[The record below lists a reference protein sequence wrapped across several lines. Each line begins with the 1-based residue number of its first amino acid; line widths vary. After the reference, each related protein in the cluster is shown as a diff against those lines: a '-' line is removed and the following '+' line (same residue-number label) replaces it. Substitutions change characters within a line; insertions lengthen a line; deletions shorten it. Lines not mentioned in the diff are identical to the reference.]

1 MIRSLSFKFAGATVL
16 LLALLV
22 SFITPVATAQAST
35 PSTTTPSQHLSLSF
49 TQFAQTTPPEATTCA
64 VEKIGWIICP
74 IFEGAARAADRAFV
88 FLAEWFLEVPP
99 ELFNNESK
107 TKDAWEQA
115 RNLANVAFVIAFL
128 ILIYSQITGGVMSNY
143 GIKRMLPRLIIAA
156 IAVNVSYYICQALVD
171 ISNLLGFNIKAALDT
186 ISKDLPQVFYQDPNQ
201 AGSTNTQTSNS
212 GLSAITIGVL
222 GAAGVWALLG
232 IMGGSLGVAIG
243 TIIFILII
251 LMLRKALIIL
261 LIVVSPLAF
270 VAYLLPNTEN
280 YFKQWLN
287 MFWQLLLVFP
297 IVALLLGGG
306 QLAGGIVLNSGV
318 TAQGQP
324 TTNPNCVDGVD
335 ATSGSFCGSGTF
347 ETGAGQAPWGLGLA
361 AAVITVGPLVLV
373 YSVIKAAVAVG
384 GAAFGKMSAQIES
397 ASQGGGGAIGGIAT
411 SGGKGLGKAV
421 LWGANKNKYVKGV
434 KVGLDRRKKNK
445 ESRAI
450 LKGAETLEENEWLGN
465 LLENKITGGGGK
477 AAADSTRAASVSA
490 VKEMSEQGIKEQQAL
505 ALHKMEHGRRKNADG
520 SDMQAWEHLRDE
532 YAAELNEGDNAN
544 LAKLN
549 ALKSLLD
556 QQGDDGQKAIN
567 AVLENF
573 MTTAQAGN
581 HKFKEHA
588 QHVSLHDGAMTA
600 KNMAGYMTYY
610 SAGIGA
616 TTMGEA
622 FKGMGITDT
631 GDSSGNALLSG
642 TGNTAS
648 TRLTPMAMGKE
659 KDMYGSL
666 GAAQLVDQVKWGSG
680 PTAIQSE
687 GAAKWL
693 TQHAATARAAVEAR
707 ANTRVDKL

>member
-1 MIRSLSFKFAGATVL
+1 MIRSLSLKFAGATVL

-22 SFITPVATAQAST
+22 SFVTPVATVQAST
-35 PSTTTPSQHLSLSF
+35 PSIATPSQHFSLPF
-49 TQFAQTTPPEATTCA
+49 TQFAQPTPPETTTCA

-156 IAVNVSYYICQALVD
+156 IAVNISYYICQALVD
-171 ISNLLGFNIKAALDT
+171 VSNLLGFNIKAALDA

-222 GAAGVWALLG
+222 GAAGVAWALMG

-324 TTNPNCVDGVD
+324 TTNQNCTEGVD
-335 ATSGSFCGSGTF
+335 VVTGKPCGSGTF

-373 YSVIKAAVAVG
+373 YAVIKAAVAVG
-384 GAAFGKMSAQIES
+384 GAAFGKMSAQIEG
-397 ASQGGGGAIGGIAT
+397 ASKGAAAPVGAISTAGF
-411 SGGKGLGKAV
+411 KGVGKAAV
-421 LWGANKNKYVKGV
+421 WGVNKSKYTKAV

-450 LKGAETLEENEWLGN
+450 LKGAETLEKNEWLGN
-465 LLENKITGGGGK
+465 LLENKVTGGGGK

-490 VKEMSEQGIKEQQAL
+490 VKEMSEQSVKEQQAL
-505 ALHKMEHGRRKNADG
+505 ALYELEHHRHQKNGGDV
-520 SDMQAWEHLRDE
+520 QAWEHLKTE
-532 YAAELNEGDNAN
+532 YAKELNEGDGAN
-544 LAKLN
+544 VAKLN

-556 QQGDDGQKAIN
+556 QQGKDGQVAIN
-567 AVLENF
+567 AVLESF
-573 MTTAQAGN
+573 MRSGKEQN

-600 KNMAGYMTYY
+600 NNMAGYMTYY
-610 SAGIGA
+610 NAGNGH
-616 TTMGEA
+616 TTMGAA
-622 FKGMGITDT
+622 FDSMGIPSLKSASNARTDAVT
-631 GDSSGNALLSG
+631 P
-642 TGNTAS
+642 
-648 TRLTPMAMGKE
+648 LTMSRE
-659 KDMYGSL
+659 YDMYGSL
-666 GAAQLVDQVKWGSG
+666 GAAQQVNQVPLEKD
-680 PTAIQSE
+680 
-687 GAAKWL
+687 AAGNDI
-693 TQHAATARAAVEAR
+693 AVEGTHHWLVTKGHAQTAAAAAESR
-707 ANTRVDKL
+707 ANARVDTL

>member
-397 ASQGGGGAIGGIAT
+397 ASQGGGGAVGGIAT

-490 VKEMSEQGIKEQQAL
+490 VKEMSEQSVKEQQAL
-505 ALHKMEHGRRKNADG
+505 ALHQLEHNRHQKAGG
-520 SDMQAWEHLRDE
+520 DMQAWEHLQTE
-532 YAAELNEGDNAN
+532 YENELNKGDDAN
-544 LAKLN
+544 VAKLN
-549 ALKSLLD
+549 ALKNLLD
-556 QQGDDGQKAIN
+556 QQGNDGQKAIN
-567 AVLENF
+567 EVLERF
-573 MTTAQAGN
+573 MVSAKAGSG
-581 HKFKEHA
+581 KFKEHA

-600 KNMAGYMTYY
+600 NNMAGYMTYY
-610 SAGIGA
+610 SAGNGQL
-616 TTMGEA
+616 TMGDA
-622 FKGMGITDT
+622 FSNMGIVDPTT
-631 GDSSGNALLSG
+631 GNPALSG

-648 TRLTPMAMGKE
+648 TRLTPMAMGRE

-666 GAAQLVDQVKWGSG
+666 GASQLVSQVKWGSG
-680 PTAIQSE
+680 PSAIASE
-687 GAAKWL
+687 GAGHWL
-693 TQHAATARAAVEAR
+693 TTQGHAATAAAAKESRAG
-707 ANTRVDKL
+707 TRVDQL

>member
-1 MIRSLSFKFAGATVL
+1 MIRSLSLKFAGATVL
-16 LLALLV
+16 LLALLI
-22 SFITPVATAQAST
+22 SFVTPVATVQASNS
-35 PSTTTPSQHLSLSF
+35 STVTTSQLSLPF
-49 TQFAQTTPPEATTCA
+49 TQFAQPVQPEATTCA

-88 FLAEWFLEVPP
+88 FLSEWFLEVPP

-156 IAVNVSYYICQALVD
+156 IAVNVSYYICQAMVD

-201 AGSTNTQTSNS
+201 AGSTNTQTSSS

-222 GAAGVWALLG
+222 GAAGVWALIGL
-232 IMGGSLGVAIG
+232 MGGSLGVAIG

-324 TTNPNCVDGVD
+324 TTNQNCIDGVD
-335 ATSGSFCGSGTF
+335 VTNNSFCGSGTF

-373 YSVIKAAVAVG
+373 YSVIRAAVAVG
-384 GAAFGKMSAQIES
+384 GAAFSKMSAQIES
-397 ASQGGGGAIGGIAT
+397 ASNAGGGGVVAL
-411 SGGKGLGKAV
+411 GKGAGKLA
-421 LWGANKNKYVKGV
+421 
-434 KVGLDRRKKNK
+434 
-445 ESRAI
+445 
-450 LKGAETLEENEWLGN
+450 
-465 LLENKITGGGGK
+465 GK
-477 AAADSTRAASVSA
+477 AAMANGTVAAMKSNWDAREHNKKLEKARKIVGANEDPTALQRTLLSLSSGAIRSDKRAERYRANQANAVKMKKQLTAEEVEAEGMLVEAEALRDVRPGDHEAFYAHGLEEAFEEMNEIAMKAYIDKLVAMGKSGEDQLERVLGNINPGGELAQSSQFRGAMNHVLQNHGAMANTSNGLVTYAYFASSGHTRSLNEINNDHGMWTGMTVAQQANQRAMNMGADGQTPTMAAGLQAELSTRDQFIMDAAGNQTRVTRA
-490 VKEMSEQGIKEQQAL
+490 
-505 ALHKMEHGRRKNADG
+505 
-520 SDMQAWEHLRDE
+520 E
-532 YAAELNEGDNAN
+532 YAAHHNLIGRHDNGVRD
-544 LAKLN
+544 LA
-549 ALKSLLD
+549 A
-556 QQGDDGQKAIN
+556 AH
-567 AVLENF
+567 
-573 MTTAQAGN
+573 TAARLG
-581 HKFKEHA
+581 
-588 QHVSLHDGAMTA
+588 G
-600 KNMAGYMTYY
+600 
-610 SAGIGA
+610 
-616 TTMGEA
+616 
-622 FKGMGITDT
+622 
-631 GDSSGNALLSG
+631 G
-642 TGNTAS
+642 T
-648 TRLTPMAMGKE
+648 P
-659 KDMYGSL
+659 
-666 GAAQLVDQVKWGSG
+666 
-680 PTAIQSE
+680 
-687 GAAKWL
+687 
-693 TQHAATARAAVEAR
+693 
-707 ANTRVDKL
+707 

>member
-1 MIRSLSFKFAGATVL
+1 MVGKRKLTLASVL
-16 LLALLV
+16 VFFMLFV
-22 SFITPVATAQAST
+22 STIILPPPAHAQ
-35 PSTTTPSQHLSLSF
+35 STTTEP
-49 TQFAQTTPPEATTCA
+49 TTCA

-74 IFEGAARAADRAFV
+74 IFEGSARAADRAFV

-99 ELFNNESK
+99 ELFNNQSK

-156 IAVNVSYYICQALVD
+156 IAVNVSYYICQAMVD
-171 ISNLLGFNIKAALDT
+171 VSNLLGFNIKAALDG
-186 ISKDLPQVFYQDPNQ
+186 IADGLPKVFYQDPNQ
-201 AGSTNTQTSNS
+201 AGSANTQTSNG
-212 GLSAITIGVL
+212 GLSAITVGVL
-222 GAAGVWALLG
+222 GAAGVAWALMG

-318 TAQGQP
+318 TAAGQP
-324 TTNPNCVDGVD
+324 TTNPNCTEGVD
-335 ATSGSFCGSGTF
+335 ITTGEPCGSGTF

-361 AAVITVGPLVLV
+361 AAVITVGPLALV
-373 YSVIKAAVAVG
+373 YTVVRTAVAVG
-384 GAAFGKMSAQIES
+384 GAAFGKMSAQIEGVS
-397 ASQGGGGAIGGIAT
+397 KAGGGAVGGIAT
-411 SGGKGLGKAV
+411 SGGKGVGKAAM
-421 LWGANKNKYVKGV
+421 WGINKNKYTKAV

-445 ESRAI
+445 EGRAI
-450 LKGAETLEENEWLGN
+450 LKGAETLEENKWLGN
-465 LLENKITGGGGK
+465 LLENKVTGGGGK
-477 AAADSTRAASVSA
+477 EAADSTRAASVSA
-490 VKEMSEQGIKEQQAL
+490 VKEMSEQSTKEQQAL
-505 ALHKMEHGRRKNADG
+505 ALHRLEHNRRQKAG
-520 SDMQAWEHLRDE
+520 GDMQAWEHLQEE
-532 YAAELNEGDNAN
+532 YEQELNQGENAN

-556 QQGDDGQKAIN
+556 QQGNDGQKAIN
-567 AVLENF
+567 DVLERF
-573 MTTAQAGN
+573 MTTAQAGS

-600 KNMAGYMTYY
+600 NNMAGYMTYY
-610 SAGIGA
+610 AAGNGA
-616 TTMGEA
+616 RTMGGA
-622 FKGMGITDT
+622 FQNMGITDAA
-631 GDSSGNALLSG
+631 GNALLTG
-642 TGNTAS
+642 TGNTAN
-648 TRLTPMAMGKE
+648 TALTPMAMGRE

-666 GAAQLVDQVKWGSG
+666 GASQLVSQVKWGSG
-680 PTAIQSE
+680 PTAISSE
-687 GAAKWL
+687 GAGHWLAAGHSVTAQEAK
-693 TQHAATARAAVEAR
+693 ESR
-707 ANTRVDKL
+707 ANTRVDQL